1 MPERWVPGRAQTT
14 LGSTMLKPEPHSSPR
29 NYFSCKAWVGGPAL
43 SMADKPIV
51 EGIYY
56 FIFPRAL
63 SPGHCLSP
71 TLSTT
76 FPQDLPSLPASSYNQ
91 LVGWELEPRRGQL
104 WSQEWPLSSWYN
116 HDLKKSTP
124 VTAMFPATWSKLIHH
139 KRGKLT
145 LPEEPNGRTVVLLA
159 VVHQAQQPHSPSC
172 GCLTLFAW
180 IPCAK
185 TLLSLVTSSW
195 VSVTFNQTTAFMLLV
210 SNRSSISANYVFSCS
225 LQIWIHSKISAEYLA
240 CVSPSYN

>member
-1 MPERWVPGRAQTT
+1 
-14 LGSTMLKPEPHSSPR
+14 MLKPEPHSSPR
-29 NYFSCKAWVGGPAL
+29 NYFCCKAWVGGPAL

-63 SPGHCLSP
+63 SPGHCS
-71 TLSTT
+71 
-76 FPQDLPSLPASSYNQ
+76 FPNTIHNISVRPAKFFGLKLQSIGGMGTWAKEGSI
-91 LVGWELEPRRGQL
+91 R
-104 WSQEWPLSSWYN
+104 SQEWPLSSWYN

-124 VTAMFPATWSKLIHH
+124 VTAMFPATWSKLIYH

-159 VVHQAQQPHSPSC
+159 VVHQAQLPHSPSC
-172 GCLTLFAW
+172 GCLTLAW

-185 TLLSLVTSSW
+185 TPYCPW
-195 VSVTFNQTTAFMLLV
+195 
-210 SNRSSISANYVFSCS
+210 
-225 LQIWIHSKISAEYLA
+225 
-240 CVSPSYN
+240 